1 MMNNEITARLDAV
14 KEKLSE
20 LNGEVTRR
28 CDAATTKEEVLCC
41 VLHSRLIMEDITF
54 LDTLSEAYSCGY
66 LGSIMHLHLHKRIDI
81 ETSFLKRYA
90 PVRFQ
95 FQVSDEN
102 APLSSVIDFVCR
114 QRDYMTWQDLINP
127 ETPTVL
133 TRYFDELSIRDFT
146 ELLLYANLFG
156 ECRGHIFLGMVR
168 KLNTVA
174 DFKESYNYSSTK
186 LCAGQQKDIDNYA
199 KAFADVVGER
209 LTDAALITIDSVDC
223 LISDIQSC
231 QAQLSSLRT
240 NAMAYEGKLTAL
252 NADMDIKFK
261 SSDERSGINMAIVAA
276 LLLFII
282 LGVIYILH
290 K

>member
-41 VLHSRLIMEDITF
+41 ALHSRLIMEDITF
-54 LDTLSEAYSCGY
+54 LDTLSEAYYCGY
-66 LGSIMHLHLHKRIDI
+66 LGSILHIHLHKKIDI
-81 ETSFLKRYA
+81 ETSFLKRYE
-90 PVRFQ
+90 PVRTQ
-95 FQVSDEN
+95 FQVSDAN
-102 APLSSVIDFVCR
+102 APLSHVIDFVFR
-114 QRDYMTWQDLINP
+114 QHGTMTWQDLIRP
-127 ETPTVL
+127 ENSTVL

-174 DFKESYNYSSTK
+174 DFKEAYSYNSTE
-186 LCAGQQKDIDNYA
+186 LSAGLQQDIANYT

-209 LTDAALITIDSVDC
+209 LADAALITIDSVDC
-223 LISDIQSC
+223 LIHDIQAC
-231 QAQLSSLRT
+231 QKQLSSLRT
-240 NAMAYEGKLTAL
+240 NARAYEGKLAAL
-252 NADMDIKFK
+252 SADTDNKFK
-261 SSDERSGINMAIVAA
+261 SSDDRSSINMAIVAA

>member
-1 MMNNEITARLDAV
+1 MNNEITARLDAV

-41 VLHSRLIMEDITF
+41 ALHSRLIMEDITF

-66 LGSIMHLHLHKRIDI
+66 LGSIMRLHLHKRIDI
-81 ETSFLKRYA
+81 DTSFLKRYA

-127 ETPTVL
+127 ETSTVL

-156 ECRGHIFLGMVR
+156 ECRGHIFLGMVS

-174 DFKESYNYSSTK
+174 DFKEAYSYNSTE
-186 LCAGQQKDIDNYA
+186 LCAGLQKDIDNYT

-209 LTDAALITIDSVDC
+209 LADAALITIDSVDC
-223 LISDIQSC
+223 LIHDIQAC
-231 QAQLSSLRT
+231 QKQLSSLRT
-240 NAMAYEGKLTAL
+240 NARAYEGKLAAL
-252 NADMDIKFK
+252 SADTDNKFK
-261 SSDERSGINMAIVAA
+261 SSDDRSSINMAIVAA

>member
-1 MMNNEITARLDAV
+1 MNNEITARLDVV
-14 KEKLSE
+14 KEKLSAH
-20 LNGEVTRR
+20 NGEVTRR

-102 APLSSVIDFVCR
+102 APLSSVIAFVCR

-127 ETPTVL
+127 ETSTVL

-168 KLNTVA
+168 SLNTVA
-174 DFKESYNYSSTK
+174 DFKESYNYNRTK
-186 LCAGQQKDIDNYA
+186 LCAGLQKDIDNYA

-252 NADMDIKFK
+252 NSDMDIKFK